1 MTGGLSEW
9 FNLKVSGTGKY
20 EGGTMKLETVNKQE
34 LHLFIFLK
42 HS

>member
-9 FNLKVSGTGKY
+9 FSLKVSGTDEY
-20 EGGTMKLETVNKQE
+20 ECGTMKLETVNKHE